1 MVRIKC
7 QRSTQIHRNVENID
21 IMYNCAVQSIVLR
34 QLPIDVNRRGVVKTN
49 AMDNRSNIDV
59 TAEAVDMNI
68 T

>member
-34 QLPIDVNRRGVVKTN
+34 QLPIDVNWEGSKN
-49 AMDNRSNIDV
+49 QLQPQLHRSPTD
-59 TAEAVDMNI
+59 TGS
-68 T
+68 